1 MKIIINRH
9 EVRGRVFTV
18 VYDQG
23 HYLAIEDKF
32 LDENGCLKQQLCG
45 PQMFASVS
53 LAGCLEFVRNDVEIH
68 HLVSEG
74 MSLAEATCS
83 VLNIPLT
90 DELRAVFEAAERR

>member
-1 MKIIINRH
+1 MLPTPG
-9 EVRGRVFTV
+9 RGLTYPSFASRMPASRVTISLTPRA
-18 VYDQG
+18 D
-23 HYLAIEDKF
+23 
-32 LDENGCLKQQLCG
+32 
-45 PQMFASVS
+45 ASVS